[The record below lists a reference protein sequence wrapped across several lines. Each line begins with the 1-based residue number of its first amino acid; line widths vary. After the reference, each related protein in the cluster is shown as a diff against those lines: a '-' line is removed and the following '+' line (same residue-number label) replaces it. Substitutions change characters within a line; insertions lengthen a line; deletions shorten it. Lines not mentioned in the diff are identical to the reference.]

1 MQTNIAYTVLQQ
13 KTFIT
18 LCKSSKKPTNP
29 RAPIHPPSSSAA
41 CSENAGTLMDNDDRW
56 LGVQERLGKYLNLY

>member
-29 RAPIHPPSSSAA
+29 RAPIHPPSSTVLLLALKMLVHLWTMTIA
-41 CSENAGTLMDNDDRW
+41 GLEYKKDLENI
-56 LGVQERLGKYLNLY
+56 